1 MKKVSFLLLW
11 AFIMPCVHMF
21 AASPIVEYADHTK
34 VMKLSGGGEYKHKVI
49 VLESPDST
57 LTISV
62 ISDPKNQ
69 ITRESL
75 RANQGETFPYRDQL
89 VHGARYKIVDTDTL
103 FSWDKV
109 ATIRNGLD
117 DSNLSE
123 ELTDNAITSIKEWVS
138 TNNDAVYT
146 LNKGG
151 VGSVKYTIS
160 KNGYAQQVYDSR
172 MVGSNQYRTKFK
184 NQYYG
189 GVTGGYQFVVEM
201 TFSSKVEWFTRKT
214 KEGIVLVVNQTGNPS
229 VVSTKIR
236 TSLDDD
242 SSRKEWLKQDT
253 KYNYEV
259 NQAKESL
266 MDRRPAT
273 FHGVVK
279 AYKNQLIWL
288 DNDMMLTSIKN
299 KHLLSS
305 LDNVEP
311 AIMDYFK
318 NEINNYYVYLA
329 VNWEYRHKFV
339 NALPYILEVMTASK
353 RGDYVKDY
361 NSNMTL
367 RKTWDSHWICYNEY
381 GNVANIT
388 SENIAANANLIQK
401 LNFVDSV
408 KVVDVRVDSII
419 IDMTK
424 LGGDT
429 ILLYDLIGL
438 YTCQF
443 YSTNSLGYQTTK
455 SSNVLLARFMRN
467 NNYYYGAAINKSFT
481 FVDTI
486 PGEYEYLTSSIK
498 SIEKF
503 EDSLRVAIP
512 EEPVFVKFDNS
523 VYKKY
528 NLKLTKNHEDNKARI
543 DKMLEYQRLLMTGIN
558 EYDSTI
564 KLHQKIL
571 ETAVSIPD
579 VNKAYTKYFKSLKLI
594 WEAGQPEINLANE
607 REIMS
612 GCVAFC
618 NERNKIAE
626 NHQKILDGYSQYK
639 NILKAYNTFY
649 KGLNLA
655 WMPGESTDKL
665 LEAEIVQNAFISAIS
680 TGNLKEKDNAVKKSK
695 DKTLNAI
702 LNIIK

>member
-34 VMKLSGGGEYKHKVI
+34 VMKLSGGGGYKHKVI
-49 VLESPDST
+49 VLENPDST

-62 ISDPKNQ
+62 ISDPNNQ

-75 RANQGETFPYRDQL
+75 RTNQGETFPYRDQL
-89 VHGARYKIVDTDTL
+89 VHGARYKIVDNDTR

-123 ELTDNAITSIKEWVS
+123 ELTDNAIISTKEWVS

-318 NEINNYYVYLA
+318 NEINNYYECLVENWKWRHS
-329 VNWEYRHKFV
+329 VNTVLH
-339 NALPYILEVMTASK
+339 ILEVMTASK
-353 RGDYVKDY
+353 GGDYIKDY

-367 RKTWDSHWICYNEY
+367 QEAWNNRWKYYNEN

-388 SENIAANANLIQK
+388 SDNIAANANLIQK

-408 KVVDVRVDSII
+408 KVVDIGVDSIV
-419 IDMTK
+419 IDMKK

-429 ILLYDLIGL
+429 IFYYKPNGL
-438 YTCQF
+438 YTCLF
-443 YSTNSLGYQTTK
+443 YYTNSLGYQTTK
-455 SSNVLLARFMRN
+455 KSNVMLTTYMWFNKSYCA
-467 NNYYYGAAINKSFT
+467 AAINKSFT
-481 FVDTI
+481 YVDTI
-486 PGEYEYLTSSIK
+486 PGEYEYLVNSIK
-498 SIEKF
+498 SIQKL

-528 NLKLTKNHEDNKARI
+528 NLKLKKNHEDNKARI

-571 ETAVSIPD
+571 ETSVTIPD

-607 REIMS
+607 REVMS